1 MDPTFHTDFLL
12 GVSTGG
18 TKTSRLPR
26 STGAAATKV
35 KKVNIVKVM
44 VKNAEFMATDIVS
57 GEFSKWKCLRTKVV

>member
-1 MDPTFHTDFLL
+1 MDLTFHTDFLL

-18 TKTSRLPR
+18 TKTSRLLR

-44 VKNAEFMATDIVS
+44 VKKAEFMATDIVS
-57 GEFSKWKCLRTKVV
+57 GELASGSA